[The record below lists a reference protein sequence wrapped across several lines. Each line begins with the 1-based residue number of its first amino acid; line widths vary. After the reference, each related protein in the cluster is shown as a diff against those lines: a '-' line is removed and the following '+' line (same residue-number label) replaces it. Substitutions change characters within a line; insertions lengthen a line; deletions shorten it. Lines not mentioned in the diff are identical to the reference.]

1 MKTAGFSTSF
11 STLLTVKNNGVY
23 RTPAAVALLQTIVRR
38 VGLRWVVVD
47 LRRARG
53 KHALLSA
60 CARGF
65 FFPSGF
71 GGNWDALADC
81 LQDLSWLTEPGTVA
95 LLRGDADFAVAAPDE
110 HAMLLEILGASAE
123 YWQTRGRVF
132 IALSEDGAGLP
143 ALVAK

>member
-1 MKTAGFSTSF
+1 MKATGFSAA
-11 STLLTVKNNGVY
+11 LTVKANGVY
-23 RTPAAVALLQTIVRR
+23 RAPLAVALLQAIVRR
-38 VGLRWVVVD
+38 AGLRWVVVD

-65 FFPSGF
+65 LFPASF

-95 LLRGDADFAVAAPDE
+95 LLRGAADFAVAAPDE
-110 HAMLLEILGASAE
+110 HAMLLEILAASAE
-123 YWQTRGRVF
+123 YWQPRGRVF
-132 IALSEDGAGLP
+132 IVVSEGGAGLP

>member
-1 MKTAGFSTSF
+1 MKPPPFSAAFSTALS
-11 STLLTVKNNGVY
+11 VKNNGVY

-38 VGLRWVVVD
+38 AGLRWVVVD

-65 FFPSGF
+65 LFPAGF

-81 LQDLSWLTEPGTVA
+81 LQDLSWLAEPGTVA
-95 LLRGDADFAVAAPDE
+95 LLRGAADFAVAAPDE
-110 HAMLLEILGASAE
+110 YAMLLEILGASAQ
-123 YWQTRGRVF
+123 YWQQRERVF
-132 IALSEDGAGLP
+132 IALSEGAAGLP
-143 ALVAK
+143 AFAAR

>member
-1 MKTAGFSTSF
+1 MKSPPFSAAFSTALS
-11 STLLTVKNNGVY
+11 VKANGVY
-23 RTPAAVALLQTIVRR
+23 RAPTKVALLQTSVRR
-38 VGLRWVVVD
+38 AELRWVVVD

-65 FFPSGF
+65 LFPASF

-81 LQDLSWLTEPGTVA
+81 LQDLSWLAEPGTVT
-95 LLRGDADFAVAAPDE
+95 LLRGDADFAVAAPEE
-110 HAMLLEILGASAE
+110 HAMLLEILGAAAE
-123 YWQTRGRVF
+123 YWQPRGRVF
-132 IALSEDGAGLP
+132 IALSEGGAELP

>member
-1 MKTAGFSTSF
+1 MKSSGFSTSF
-11 STLLTVKNNGVY
+11 SAALSVKSNGVY
-23 RTPAAVALLQTIVRR
+23 RAPVQVALLQTIVRR
-38 VGLRWVVVD
+38 AGLRWVVVD

-65 FFPSGF
+65 VFPASF

-81 LQDLSWLTEPGTVA
+81 LQDLSWLAEPGTVA
-95 LLRGDADFAVAAPDE
+95 LLRGDADFSVAAPGE
-110 HAMLLEILGASAE
+110 HTMLLEILAASAE
-123 YWQTRGRVF
+123 YWQPRGRVF

>member
-1 MKTAGFSTSF
+1 MKTTGFSS
-11 STLLTVKNNGVY
+11 SLTVKTNGVY
-23 RTPAAVALLQTIVRR
+23 RAPAAVALLQTIVRR
-38 VGLRWVVVD
+38 AGLGWVVVD

-53 KHALLSA
+53 KNALLGA

-65 FFPSGF
+65 KFPASF

-81 LQDLSWLTEPGTVA
+81 LQDLSWLVEPGTVV

-110 HAMLLEILGASAE
+110 HAMLLEILAASAE
-123 YWQTRGRVF
+123 YWQPRGRVF

>member
-1 MKTAGFSTSF
+1 M
-11 STLLTVKNNGVY
+11 Y
-23 RTPAAVALLQTIVRR
+23 RAPAQVALLQTIVRR
-38 VGLRWVVVD
+38 AELRWVVVD

-65 FFPSGF
+65 QFPVGF

-81 LQDLSWLTEPGTVA
+81 LQDLSWLAEPGTVA
-95 LLRGDADFAVAAPDE
+95 LLRGAADFAVAAPDE
-110 HAMLLEILGASAE
+110 HAILLEILRSTAE
-123 YWQTRGRVF
+123 YWQQRERLF
-132 IALSEDGAGLP
+132 IVVSEGAAGLP

>member
-1 MKTAGFSTSF
+1 MKTTGFSEALS
-11 STLLTVKNNGVY
+11 VKANGLY
-23 RTPAAVALLQTIVRR
+23 RAPAAVALLQTIVRR
-38 VGLRWVVVD
+38 AGLGWVVVD

-65 FFPSGF
+65 RFPAGF

-95 LLRGDADFAVAAPDE
+95 LLRGDADFAVAAPEE
-110 HAMLLEILGASAE
+110 HAMLLEILAASAE
-123 YWQTRGRVF
+123 YWQSRGRVF
-132 IALSEDGAGLP
+132 IVLSEGAAGLT
-143 ALVAK
+143 AFAGR

>member
-1 MKTAGFSTSF
+1 MKSTGFSAALS
-11 STLLTVKNNGVY
+11 VKANGVY
-23 RTPAAVALLQTIVRR
+23 RAPAEVALLQTIVRR

-65 FFPSGF
+65 LFPVSF

-95 LLRGDADFAVAAPDE
+95 LLRGASDFAVAAPDE
-110 HAMLLEILGASAE
+110 HAMLLEILAASAE
-123 YWQTRGRVF
+123 YWQPRGRVF
-132 IALSEDGAGLP
+132 IVVSEGAAGLP
-143 ALVAK
+143 ALAAK

>member
-1 MKTAGFSTSF
+1 MKSSGFSTSF
-11 STLLTVKNNGVY
+11 STALSVKSNGVY
-23 RTPAAVALLQTIVRR
+23 RAPVQVALLQTTVRR
-38 VGLRWVVVD
+38 AGLRWVVVD

-65 FFPSGF
+65 VFPASF

-81 LQDLSWLTEPGTVA
+81 LQDLSWLAEPGTVA
-95 LLRGDADFAVAAPDE
+95 LLRGDADFGVAAPDE
-110 HAMLLEILGASAE
+110 HAMLLEILAASAE
-123 YWQTRGRVF
+123 YWQPRGRVF
-132 IALSEDGAGLP
+132 IAFSEDGAGLP